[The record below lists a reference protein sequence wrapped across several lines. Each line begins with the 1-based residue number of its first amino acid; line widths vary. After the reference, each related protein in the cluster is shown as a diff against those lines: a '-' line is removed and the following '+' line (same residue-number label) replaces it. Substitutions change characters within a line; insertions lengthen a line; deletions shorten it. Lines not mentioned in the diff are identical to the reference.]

1 MRELWARR
9 LAAFTGLMVVLLSAA
24 FAAVQNPPAGGSLAA
39 SVAAD
44 GADVALLARGRDV
57 VLANDCLMCHSIAGE
72 GSPRSPLDGVGSRLS
87 ETEILHFAIA
97 DESVQDDLSPRAIKT
112 KRDYAELPQEDLQA
126 MAAYL
131 ASLK

>member
-9 LAAFTGLMVVLLSAA
+9 LAAITGLMVVLLSAA
-24 FAAVQNPPAGGSLAA
+24 FAAVQNPPAGAPPVA
-39 SVAAD
+39 VAAD
-44 GADVALLARGRDV
+44 GADAALLARGRA
-57 VLANDCLMCHSIAGE
+57 VLETNDCLMCHSIAGE

-97 DESVQDDLSPRAIKT
+97 DESVQDELSPRAIKA

-126 MAAYL
+126 MTAYL

>member
-9 LAAFTGLMVVLLSAA
+9 LAAITGLMVVLLSAA
-24 FAAVQNPPAGGSLAA
+24 FAAVQNPPADPAHVA
-39 SVAAD
+39 VAAD
-44 GADVALLARGRDV
+44 GVDAARLARGRA
-57 VLANDCLMCHSIAGE
+57 VLEANDCLMCHSIAGE

-97 DESVQDDLSPRAIKT
+97 DESVQDDLSPRAIKA

-126 MAAYL
+126 MTAYL

>member
-9 LAAFTGLMVVLLSAA
+9 LAAITGLMVVLLSAA
-24 FAAVQNPPAGGSLAA
+24 FAAVQNPPAGAPPVA
-39 SVAAD
+39 VAAD
-44 GADVALLARGRDV
+44 GAAAALLARGRA
-57 VLANDCLMCHSIAGE
+57 VLEANDCLMCHSIAGE

-97 DESVQDDLSPRAIKT
+97 DESVQDELSPRAIKA

-126 MAAYL
+126 MTAYL

>member
-9 LAAFTGLMVVLLSAA
+9 IAAITGLMVVLLSAA
-24 FAAVQNPPAGGSLAA
+24 FAAVQNPPAGTPLVAI
-39 SVAAD
+39 AAD
-44 GADVALLARGRDV
+44 GADAALLARGREALV
-57 VLANDCLMCHSIAGE
+57 ANDCLMCHSIAGE

-97 DESVQDDLSPRAIKT
+97 DESVQDDLSPRAIKA
-112 KRDYAELPQEDLQA
+112 KRDYAELPQEDLKA

>member
-9 LAAFTGLMVVLLSAA
+9 IAA
-24 FAAVQNPPAGGSLAA
+24 FAGVQNPRAGAPLGA
-39 SVAAD
+39 SAAD
-44 GADVALLARGRDV
+44 GAAAALLARGREV
-57 VLANDCLMCHSIAGE
+57 VVANDCLMCHSIAGE

-97 DESVQDDLSPRAIKT
+97 DESVQDDLSPRAIKA
-112 KRDYAELPQEDLQA
+112 KRDYAELPQEDLKA

>member
-24 FAAVQNPPAGGSLAA
+24 FAAVQNPPAGASLAA

-44 GADVALLARGRDV
+44 GADAALLARGREV
-57 VLANDCLMCHSIAGE
+57 VLTNDCLMCHSIAGE

-97 DESVQDDLSPRAIKT
+97 DESVQDDLSPRAIKA